1 MIKNIPQSF
10 YFIKVD
16 QSKTMKRLKN
26 IILTFAIAL
35 GSVSCVSKLAYTEP
49 DLPLPEKFQYTATAD
64 TASIANLEWKQF
76 FNDPILQGLIEKGI
90 KNNYDLQIALKQVAS
105 SQEKL
110 KQAKYMQYPDVGFG
124 VAAQI
129 SKPSKNSM
137 NGQSLNLFL
146 GQSHVEDYNAAF
158 NLSWEADIWGK
169 IKNQQEVSRMQYLQ
183 TYEGSKAI
191 QTQVVAAIAQGYYN
205 LLMLDT
211 QLEITKSNLIY
222 ADNTLKFLVKQ
233 QELGLTTA
241 LAVQQQEI
249 VKDQILKTIP
259 AIESSVATQENALSL
274 LTGSMPGKIERSAS
288 LNTVQSPDRISAGV
302 PLELLSYRPDIKT
315 AELEV
320 RKNAAAIH
328 VAKMSMYP
336 ALNITAQGGV
346 NAFQISKWF
355 SVPGSLFGMAAGAIT
370 QPILNGKQLK
380 TQYEQSKVLADQA
393 EVGFKQSVLKAVG
406 EVSDALVRIQKLEE
420 QQEIAE
426 GLVVKSNEAV
436 KKADLLFKYNS
447 ATYVEVIIAQT
458 NKLNAELDLASLKAQ
473 RLNAI
478 TALYRS
484 VGGGWQ

>member
-1 MIKNIPQSF
+1 MFVSG
-10 YFIKVD
+10 
-16 QSKTMKRLKN
+16 
-26 IILTFAIAL
+26 AA
-35 GSVSCVSKLAYTEP
+35 VSCKVQKYEQPKLNMPEAFRSDSIVVEQNENIAKISYKDFFKDPVLVGLIDKAMVQNNDLQVALKQIEFASLAYTQSKWGNVP
-49 DLPLPEKFQYTATAD
+49 TINATA
-64 TASIANLEWKQF
+64 NG
-76 FNDPILQGLIEKGI
+76 N
-90 KNNYDLQIALKQVAS
+90 
-105 SQEKL
+105 
-110 KQAKYMQYPDVGFG
+110 
-124 VAAQI
+124 I
-129 SKPSKNSM
+129 SRPSDNSM
-137 NGQSLNLFL
+137 NGMMA
-146 GQSHVEDYNAAF
+146 GQFMGKRYMEDYTAALNF
-158 NLSWEADIWGK
+158 SWEADIWGK
-169 IKNQQEVSRMQYLQ
+169 IKGRKEQALADYLKTQEAA
-183 TYEGSKAI
+183 KAVK
-191 QTQVVAAIAQGYYN
+191 TQVVAAVVQGYYN

-211 QLEITKSNLIY
+211 QLEITKSNLTY

-274 LTGSMPGKIERSAS
+274 LTGSMPGKIERSSS
-288 LNTVQSPDRISAGV
+288 LNNVQSPDHISAGI
-302 PLELLSYRPDIKT
+302 PSELLSYRPDIKT

-320 RKNAAAIH
+320 RKSAAAIH

-336 ALNITAQGGV
+336 SLNITAQGGV

-355 SVPGSLFGMAAGAIT
+355 SIPGSLFGMAAGAIA

-393 EVGFKQSVLKAVG
+393 EISFKQSVLKAVG
-406 EVSDALVRIQKLEE
+406 EVSDALVQIQKLEE
-420 QQEIAE
+420 QQKIAE
-426 GLVVKSNEAV
+426 GLVLKSNDAV

-447 ATYVEVIIAQT
+447 ATYVEVIMAQT
-458 NKLNAELDLASLKAQ
+458 NKLNAELELASLKAQ

>member
-1 MIKNIPQSF
+1 MILTMKIKNIA
-10 YFIKVD
+10 YIAFI
-16 QSKTMKRLKN
+16 SGT
-26 IILTFAIAL
+26 A
-35 GSVSCVSKLAYTEP
+35 VSCGVQKYER
-49 DLPLPEKFQYTATAD
+49 PEVKMPEAFRSD
-64 TASIANLEWKQF
+64 SIVVEQNENIAKISYKDF
-76 FNDPILQGLIEKGI
+76 FKDPVLVGLIDKAMI
-90 KNNYDLQIALKQVAS
+90 QNNDLQVALKQIEFAS
-105 SQEKL
+105 LAYNQ
-110 KQAKYMQYPDVGFG
+110 
-124 VAAQI
+124 
-129 SKPSKNSM
+129 SKWGNVPTVNATANATINRASDNSM
-137 NGQSLNLFL
+137 NGMMGRQFM
-146 GQSHVEDYNAAF
+146 GKRYTEDYTTALNF
-158 NLSWEADIWGK
+158 SWEADIWGK
-169 IKNQQEVSRMQYLQ
+169 IKGRKEQALADYLKTQEAA
-183 TYEGSKAI
+183 KAVK
-191 QTQVVAAIAQGYYN
+191 TQVVAAVVQGYYN

-211 QLEITKSNLIY
+211 QLEITKSNLMY

-288 LNTVQSPDRISAGV
+288 LNNVQSPDHVSAGI
-302 PLELLSYRPDIKT
+302 PLELLSYRPDVKT

-320 RKNAAAIH
+320 RKSAAAIH

-336 ALNITAQGGV
+336 SLNITAQGGV

-355 SVPGSLFGMAAGAIT
+355 SVPGSLFGMAAGAIA

-393 EVGFKQSVLKAVG
+393 EIGFKQSVLKAVG
-406 EVSDALVRIQKLEE
+406 EVSDALVQIQKLEE
-420 QQEIAE
+420 QQKIAE

-436 KKADLLFKYNS
+436 KKADVLFKYNS
-447 ATYVEVIIAQT
+447 ATYVEVIMTQT
-458 NKLNAELDLASLKAQ
+458 NKLNAELELASLKAQ